1 MSQVPARALDH
12 PQIAVHDV
20 AKAMDTYGRL
30 GFTLAPRMFHSFG
43 TSNCLI
49 TFDEDYLELLGDFDN
64 LAPEWRG
71 RFALLAA
78 GEGLAHLGL
87 FSDDAE
93 ADHAGFVAAG
103 AKPRPLQ
110 TFTRPVPLPDGA
122 EDLVRC
128 SVTGV
133 ARDAYPGM
141 VLFACHQ
148 HRPDL
153 IWRPEWQN
161 HPNTAFGVAGVTYAS
176 TDPSRHRDYLELMI
190 GPGATRL
197 EGETLRVDT
206 GREGFIE
213 VIPPAAMQGRFG
225 AAAHVPA
232 EDDVGVAVRLR
243 VRDLTALIAILK
255 QGEAPFFTPNPGLVT
270 IPAGAAH
277 GVILEFVA

>member
-1 MSQVPARALDH
+1 MTRALDH

-20 AKAMDTYGRL
+20 AKAMETYGRL
-30 GFTLAPRMFHSFG
+30 GFALAPRMFHSFG

-64 LAPEWRG
+64 LGPEWRG
-71 RFALLAA
+71 RFAPLAA

-103 AKPRPLQ
+103 AQPRPLQ

-153 IWRPEWQN
+153 IWRPEWQS
-161 HPNTAFGVAGVTYAS
+161 HPNTAYGVAGVTYAS
-176 TDPSRHRDYLELMI
+176 TDPARHRDYLELMI
-190 GPGATRL
+190 GAGATRFRDEAL
-197 EGETLRVDT
+197 LVDT
-206 GREGFIE
+206 SRGGFIE
-213 VIPPAAMQGRFG
+213 VIRSAALKDRFG
-225 AAAHVPA
+225 AAMHDPA

-243 VRDLTALIAILK
+243 VRDLAALIAILE
-255 QGEAPFFTPNPGLVT
+255 QGNTPFFTPNAGLVT
-270 IPAGAAH
+270 VPARAAH